1 MQRLAKKKRE
11 REPVEKSGFYS
22 SNIQRSNDKLKLKVQ
37 NILQAQILKI
47 YGIISD
53 STFLRDM
60 HMTVS

>member
-37 NILQAQILKI
+37 NIFEVEHLFKQW
-47 YGIISD
+47 YY
-53 STFLRDM
+53 
-60 HMTVS
+60 VSKQLWGEM